1 MTETVSTQALLRLM
15 AWMSPAFPV
24 GAFSYSHGLERAV
37 HDGQVSDQDDLSDWL
52 TDLMT
57 IGSAWNDAVLFAAS
71 WRECDDGDNLA
82 ELSDLAEAMAGSA
95 ERHLETVRQGSAF
108 LKAAKAWPDNL
119 FDRLPSDCPLPVAAG
134 AVAGAHGIP
143 LTASL
148 SAYLHAFLSNQVQ
161 AAQRLMPLGQQAG
174 VEILAQLERIVE
186 ASARNAAI
194 STLDD
199 LGSATINA
207 EIASLRHETQL
218 SRLFRS

>member
-24 GAFSYSHGLERAV
+24 GAFSYSSGLERAV
-37 HDGQVSDQDDLSDWL
+37 HDGHVSDQEDLSDWL
-52 TDLMT
+52 TDLLT
-57 IGSAWNDAVLFAAS
+57 IGSVWNDAVLFAAS
-71 WRECDDGDNLA
+71 WRECNDGDNLT

-119 FDRLPSDCPLPVAAG
+119 FDRLPPDCPLPVVAG

-174 VEILAQLERIVE
+174 VEILARLERIVE